1 MCQTYSCILRI
12 HWPLVEKLVAQIT
25 DPMALPQKWDCGC
38 SWFEIDVWCTCQA
51 TGWVSM
57 KAPPSTMV
65 VWLTWNTSKA
75 VTNHTMGSGCT
86 CLTIPLPVNEFFSQ
100 DLVVY
105 RNCIQSNLLV
115 NVHDRLCSKLPGWLA
130 KRNKY
135 WSNDAWGFGRLQ
147 RTGHWG
153 ICRQLVCICGNA
165 PLVQGASLQL
175 SWHHKALLWL
185 PKRTRVWWSGSRC
198 LYLFYLCFIC

>member
-86 CLTIPLPVNEFFSQ
+86 CLTIPLPVSEIFSQ
-100 DLVVY
+100 DLIVY

-115 NVHDRLCSKLPGWLA
+115 NVHARLCSELPGWLA

-147 RTGHWG
+147 RTAY
-153 ICRQLVCICGNA
+153 R
-165 PLVQGASLQL
+165 
-175 SWHHKALLWL
+175 ALRYL
-185 PKRTRVWWSGSRC
+185 PTTC
-198 LYLFYLCFIC
+198 LYLWQCSAGARSITTT